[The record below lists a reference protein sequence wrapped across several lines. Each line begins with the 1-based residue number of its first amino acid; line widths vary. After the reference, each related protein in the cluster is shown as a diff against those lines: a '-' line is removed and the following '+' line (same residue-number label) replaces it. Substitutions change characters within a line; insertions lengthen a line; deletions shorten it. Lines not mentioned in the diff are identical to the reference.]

1 MSDKYIGKLLDNRY
15 EILQVIGTGG
25 MAVVYKALCHRLNRH
40 VAIKILKD
48 EYAKDEE
55 FRSRFRAESH
65 AVAMLSHPNIV
76 SVYDVSKSN
85 STEYIV
91 MELID
96 GMTLKEYMQRRGS
109 LTQKE
114 AVHFVSQ
121 ILKALS
127 HAHSKGII
135 HRDIKPHNIM
145 LLRDSTIKVADF
157 GIARFES
164 SQKTVTR
171 EAFGSVH
178 YIAPEQAKGSHIDC
192 RADIYSTGVVLYEM
206 LTGRL
211 PYEGDTP
218 VSVAIQHINS
228 LPLSPREINS
238 EIPEALEKI
247 TMKAMAPSLA
257 KRYASTDEMLKDIEE
272 YRKNPSVYI
281 EYEPPVKLSDAD
293 DESTKKV
300 SLVDDDEFEEE
311 EQEEEKGILTKLPSI
326 AAIAAGI
333 IFLIGVL
340 TLLSAIF
347 GWGDKKPQQDLI
359 TPYILG
365 MTIEEA
371 TEKYA
376 DFEIIETNEDL
387 REYSDEYDEDE
398 IMKQIPREGEENKNG
413 KIRVTISKGK
423 NSDEIVLEDITGHSL
438 EQAKMVLDRA
448 GLIYKVV
455 EEKSEEIEKGSVIKT
470 DPSEGATLYS
480 GDSVTVYVS
489 LGKDEEEKKDTVVP
503 YIVGLSETQAIDALA
518 AASLQK
524 GEVKSASSDTV
535 KKGYVISQDVNSGD
549 KAKVDSEIGFTIST
563 GPEKREEKPVQKPQ
577 TDDKPATEKPTTD
590 KKEEEKKEEPAA
602 NDGMVEITRSIRLP
616 SDIET
621 FKVRIT
627 VNGESQYEKE
637 HKGTDGSVN
646 VTLHGKG
653 ESTVCVYINDVL
665 RQEIPIDFK

>member
-85 STEYIV
+85 ATEYIV

-109 LTQKE
+109 LSQKE

-238 EIPEALEKI
+238 EISEALEKI
-247 TMKAMAPSLA
+247 TMKAMAPSTA

-272 YRKNPSVYI
+272 YRKNPAVYI
-281 EYEPPVKLSDAD
+281 EYEPPVKPSEIDS
-293 DESTKKV
+293 ESTKKV
-300 SLVDDDEFEEE
+300 GVVIDDEFPDEEE
-311 EQEEEKGILTKLPSI
+311 EKMGVIGKLPNI
-326 AAIAAGI
+326 AAIVAVI
-333 IFLIGVL
+333 VLVIGL
-340 TLLSAIF
+340 FSLCSAIF
-347 GWGDKKPQQDLI
+347 GWGDKKPKEELI
-359 TPYILG
+359 TPDILG

-371 TEKYA
+371 SERYS
-376 DFEIIETNEDL
+376 DFEIIETDEDK
-387 REYSDEYDEDE
+387 REYSDEYEENE
-398 IMKQIPREGEENKNG
+398 IMKQTPREGEKNISG
-413 KIRVTISKGK
+413 KISVTISRGR
-423 NSDEIVLEDITGHSL
+423 NIDEVVLEELSNLSL
-438 EQAKMVLDRA
+438 EQAKIVLDRNR
-448 GLIYKVV
+448 LLYKVV
-455 EEKSEEIEKGSVIKT
+455 EENSTEVDAGIVIKT
-470 DPSEGATLYS
+470 EPSEGETIYE
-480 GDSVTVYVS
+480 GDSVTLYVS
-489 LGKDEEEKKDTVVP
+489 LGAGEEDEKETVVP
-503 YIVGLSETQAIDALA
+503 YIVGLTETQAIDALA
-518 AASLQK
+518 AANLRK
-524 GEVKSASSDTV
+524 GEITKASSETV
-535 KKGYVISQDVNSGD
+535 KKGLVMSQAVNHGD
-549 KAKVDSEIGFTIST
+549 KIKSDSEIAFTIST
-563 GPEKREEKPVQKPQ
+563 GPEKKEEATQQKPQ
-577 TDDKPATEKPTTD
+577 TTDKATTD
-590 KKEEEKKEEPAA
+590 KKEEEKKEEPAN
-602 NDGMVEITRSIRLP
+602 NDGTVEITRSIRLP
-616 SDIET
+616 SDIDT
-621 FKVRIT
+621 FMVKIT

-646 VTLHGKG
+646 VNLRGKG
-653 ESTVCVYINDVL
+653 ESTVCVYINDVI
-665 RQEIPIDFK
+665 RQEISIDFK